1 MGSRIVSLEVENVK
15 RLTAVHIV
23 PGEDNCILLGGKNA
37 AGKSSVLD
45 SIQMALGGKSVFPDR
60 PLRDGATSGSVRVD
74 LGNIIVER
82 RFTEAGSTLKVMS
95 KEGASFSS
103 PQKLLDD
110 LYCKL
115 SFDPLSFL
123 AMKPADQSAQLIAL
137 VGIDTSAID
146 TEYKEVYEERTAVNR
161 LLKESEADVARLPA
175 ILNEDALPE
184 VKPDPA
190 DLMNRLNEAMRVRDL
205 YKADD
210 DMLVKLR
217 DSLSSN
223 VATRQTYVD
232 GIAGL
237 DATWATKAEEFGKKS
252 DADRQALHDRH
263 KRELDELV
271 ARHRNEV
278 ASQQESITSGFDAL
292 MQSKHDARDGLQ
304 RLLDSTEVE
313 LRVNSE
319 KIASLEAKA
328 RQPHEDID
336 QLREAV
342 TVANTQCAT
351 WDAVVNKRRT
361 ESILRKRQGES
372 DSLTRELES
381 LTERK
386 REMLAK
392 ANYPI
397 KGLAVSED
405 GTVLFEGVPFSQSSR
420 AQQIRTSVA
429 IGLAMNP
436 SLRVLLIRDGSL
448 LDDDNLEIVR
458 EMADAA
464 DAQIWIERVGNKDE
478 SAIIIEDGH
487 VAGVEPVAVE
497 APKKKTRKKATTVTV
512 VEEAV
517 PVDAASPSELF

>member
-1 MGSRIVSLEVENVK
+1 MGSRIVSLQVENVK

-23 PGEDNCILLGGKNA
+23 PGDDNCVLLGGKNA

-60 PLRDGATSGSVRVD
+60 PLRDGATAGSVRVD
-74 LGNIIVER
+74 LGNLIVER
-82 RFTEAGSTLKVMS
+82 RFTESGSTLKVLS
-95 KEGASFSS
+95 AEGASFNS
-103 PQKLLDD
+103 PQKILDE
-110 LYCKL
+110 LYCRL
-115 SFDPLSFL
+115 AFDPLKFL
-123 AMKPADQSAQLIAL
+123 DLKPAEQAATLIQLL
-137 VGIDTSAID
+137 GIDTSAID

-175 ILNEDALPE
+175 ILNEDQLPE

-210 DMLVKLR
+210 DLLAKLR
-217 DSLSSN
+217 EQDAAAIVRRSEIESDISGHSSRYEAIS
-223 VATRQTYVD
+223 VEAQ
-232 GIAGL
+232 
-237 DATWATKAEEFGKKS
+237 KK
-252 DADRQALHDRH
+252 DIADRHELVRRQQREIAEMQARH
-263 KRELDELV
+263 ADELIKFNANVTDACV
-271 ARHRNEV
+271 AREQSMSDQLAALNAKLLVHDNEI
-278 ASQQESITSGFDAL
+278 AERLNKITEL
-292 MQSKHDARDGLQ
+292 
-304 RLLDSTEVE
+304 EV
-313 LRVNSE
+313 
-319 KIASLEAKA
+319 KA
-328 RQPHEDID
+328 RKPHEDID
-336 QLREAV
+336 QLREAI
-342 TVANTQCAT
+342 TTANAQCAA
-351 WDAVVNKRRT
+351 WDGVVSKRRAEAT
-361 ESILRKRQGES
+361 LRQRQKES
-372 DSLTRELES
+372 DSLTRELEA

-386 REMLAK
+386 REMLAA

-458 EMADAA
+458 QMADTA

-487 VAGVEPVAVE
+487 IAGVEPVPVE
-497 APKKKTRKKATTVTV
+497 APKKKTRKKAAAV

-517 PVDAASPSELF
+517 PVEAAGPSELF